1 MGEPMHQNPW
11 KIGLARFVFT
21 VGLLGS
27 SSSALALGLGRMT
40 LHSALDEP
48 LRADIELTAVHPN
61 DIRTLA
67 TGLAARSDF
76 DNAGVDLAPHLRDIK
91 YQVEQRP
98 DGRYFLRLST
108 LQPVREP
115 FLHFLLQVEW
125 AGGRMIREYTA
136 LLDPPQLI
144 AAARAADAERAA
156 VTAPALDIPVETAP
170 AAVLAATPVPEA
182 VSDAPASM
190 PETAAPQAAE
200 SAAAAPQGVVEAE
213 ADLLGPSIVA
223 DGSQAPVATV
233 PTNATGENEPAV
245 AATTAPATE
254 APAIVPAAAP
264 TQYGPVRKGDNLT
277 KIVRGVGQGEFSLE
291 QMAVALFRANKGAFY
306 GNNLNNLKVGKILSI
321 PSSDSVAAVSRQQAL
336 KELRGHNDAWREYK
350 QKLAAAAQAHVV
362 PADDKVATTVAPSA
376 KPSVAPATADNKA
389 AAKEDLLRIVRGSAD
404 ANAAKAAAGGS
415 GAEQRA
421 LRDKVATLEESI
433 TSKELENKELRD
445 RVAQLEQQIKNA
457 QRLIQLE
464 NQTLAKAQKEA
475 ATAAPVAAPSAKA
488 PTGTAKVDATKS
500 TDVSTAK
507 ATVAAA
513 PAVAAAHS
521 PAPAQPAMNKPA
533 GNQPAANK
541 PAPAPAVTPVEE
553 PSFFAGLLENPL
565 LMPAGGGILVLAC
578 IGVLMHF
585 RRRRKAIAEFGESIL
600 SGGINMNSEGNTANS
615 GNAGEVSFLSDFS
628 QGGMGNIH
636 TDEVDPIAEA
646 EVYLA
651 YGRDEQ
657 AEEILK
663 EAVVKDPSRHELRLK
678 LLEIYHQRNDL
689 GAFETVAEELYA
701 ALEGKG
707 GKIWE
712 RVEEL
717 GHKMNP
723 QNPLFRGGS
732 ARAAADAAVVAT
744 GAAGGA
750 MAAEVAGTVLPNDTA
765 FDLNDSGES
774 AVATT
779 RAPAAKAA
787 SAEEEFSFDI
797 DFAPAAKAVDTGN
810 AAAALNETVMMSA
823 ADSASAF
830 NKPTTSEEPGI
841 DFDFSS
847 LTGGASSQTAQ
858 GAASDDLGISFDSDL
873 ALESPG
879 AAGGAEISF
888 EEVGADGVAEDTGI
902 LDVVDGGQV
911 DEAATKLDLAKAY
924 LDMGDAEGAKSI
936 LDEVLVEG
944 SEVQRKQAA
953 ELAAQIAA

>member
-1 MGEPMHQNPW
+1 MGERMHQNPW
-11 KIGLARFVFT
+11 KVGLARLVFT

-27 SSSALALGLGRMT
+27 SSSALALGLGRLT

-61 DIRTLA
+61 DLRTLV
-67 TGLAARSDF
+67 TGLAARSEF
-76 DNAGVDLAPHLRDIK
+76 DNAGVELAPHLRDIK

-98 DGRYFLRLST
+98 DGRYFLRLSS

-136 LLDPPQLI
+136 LLDPPQLA
-144 AAARAADAERAA
+144 AAARAAEAERAA
-156 VTAPALDIPVETAP
+156 VSAPAVEAPIETAP
-170 AAVLAATPVPEA
+170 VAPAVAPAPTATAPESPATAEGIQPPPAAVEPTV
-182 VSDAPASM
+182 
-190 PETAAPQAAE
+190 
-200 SAAAAPQGVVEAE
+200 AAAPNAEPVES
-213 ADLLGPSIVA
+213 DLLGPSIIGETSHVA
-223 DGSQAPVATV
+223 AEPVANV
-233 PTNATGENEPAV
+233 PASAAIVESEAAV
-245 AATTAPATE
+245 AATTAPAAAT
-254 APAIVPAAAP
+254 PAVTAAP
-264 TQYGPVRKGDNLT
+264 TQYGPVRKGDNLN
-277 KIVRGVGQGEFSLE
+277 KIARGLGQGEFSLE
-291 QMAVALFRANKGAFY
+291 QMTVALFRANKGAFY
-306 GNNLNNLKVGKILSI
+306 GNNLNNLKVGKILSV
-321 PSSDSVAAVSRQQAL
+321 PSGDTVAAVSRQQAL

-350 QKLAAAAQAHVV
+350 QKLAAAAQARVV
-362 PADDKVATTVAPSA
+362 PADDKVATATAPAA
-376 KPSVAPATADNKA
+376 KPATAPAAADNKT

-404 ANAAKAAAGGS
+404 ANAAKAAAGGT

-421 LRDKVATLEESI
+421 LRDKVATLEEAI
-433 TSKELENKELRD
+433 TSRELENKELRD
-445 RVAQLEQQIKNA
+445 RIAQLEQQVKNA

-475 ATAAPVAAPSAKA
+475 AKPAPVATPAAKAPVAATPNAGAKPA
-488 PTGTAKVDATKS
+488 EPVAQAATPTAATATPAVP
-500 TDVSTAK
+500 VP
-507 ATVAAA
+507 AAA
-513 PAVAAAHS
+513 NTPAARPTPVKKPS
-521 PAPAQPAMNKPA
+521 PAPV
-533 GNQPAANK
+533 
-541 PAPAPAVTPVEE
+541 VTPVEE
-553 PSFFAGLLENPL
+553 PSFLAGLLENPL
-565 LMPAGGGILVLAC
+565 LMPAAGGVLVLAF
-578 IGVLMHF
+578 IGVLLHF

-600 SGGINMNSEGNTANS
+600 SGGINMNSEGNSANS

-707 GKIWE
+707 GKVWA

-732 ARAAADAAVVAT
+732 SPMAAGAAAVGTVAASE
-744 GAAGGA
+744 AAGTA
-750 MAAEVAGTVLPNDTA
+750 LQNDTA
-765 FDLNDSGES
+765 FDLTDAGTS
-774 AVATT
+774 
-779 RAPAAKAA
+779 AAKAPA
-787 SAEEEFSFDI
+787 PAGSPAAAADEEFSFDI
-797 DFAPAAKAVDTGN
+797 DFAPGIKDTESRAGT
-810 AAAALNETVMMSA
+810 APSLNETVVMNA
-823 ADSASAF
+823 AASASAVDA
-830 NKPTTSEEPGI
+830 PASTGDVSGI
-841 DFDFSS
+841 EFDFSS
-847 LTGGASSQTAQ
+847 LTNDTASASTSTP
-858 GAASDDLGISFDSDL
+858 ASDDLGISFDSDL
-873 ALESPG
+873 SLESAG
-879 AAGGAEISF
+879 ASAGGTEISF
-888 EEVGADGVAEDTGI
+888 EEVPSASADDTGV
-902 LDVVDGGQV
+902 LDLADGGQI

>member
-1 MGEPMHQNPW
+1 MGERMHQNPW
-11 KIGLARFVFT
+11 KVGLARLVFT

-27 SSSALALGLGRMT
+27 SSSALALGLGRLT

-61 DIRTLA
+61 DLRTLV
-67 TGLAARSDF
+67 TGLAARSEF
-76 DNAGVDLAPHLRDIK
+76 DNAGVELAPHLRDIK

-98 DGRYFLRLST
+98 DGRYFLRLSS

-136 LLDPPQLI
+136 LLDPPQLA

-156 VTAPALDIPVETAP
+156 VNAPAVEAPIETAP
-170 AAVLAATPVPEA
+170 AAAPAPAATAPESPATAEGMQPPPA
-182 VSDAPASM
+182 VVEP
-190 PETAAPQAAE
+190 TVTV
-200 SAAAAPQGVVEAE
+200 AAAPNAEPVES
-213 ADLLGPSIVA
+213 DLLGPSMIGETSNVA
-223 DGSQAPVATV
+223 AEPVANV
-233 PTNATGENEPAV
+233 PASMAIESEAAV
-245 AATTAPATE
+245 TATTT
-254 APAIVPAAAP
+254 PAAATPAVTAVPATP
-264 TQYGPVRKGDNLT
+264 TQYGPVRKGDNLS
-277 KIVRGVGQGEFSLE
+277 KIVRGLGQSEFSLE

-306 GNNLNNLKVGKILSI
+306 GNNLNNLKVGKILSV
-321 PSSDSVAAVSRQQAL
+321 PSGDTVAAVSRQQAL

-350 QKLAAAAQAHVV
+350 QKLAAAAQARVV
-362 PADDKVATTVAPSA
+362 PAEDKVATTA
-376 KPSVAPATADNKA
+376 APAAKSATAPAAADNKT

-404 ANAAKAAAGGS
+404 ANGAKAAAGGT

-421 LRDKVATLEESI
+421 LRDKVATLEEAI
-433 TSKELENKELRD
+433 TSRELENKELRD
-445 RVAQLEQQIKNA
+445 RVAQLEEQVKNA

-475 ATAAPVAAPSAKA
+475 A
-488 PTGTAKVDATKS
+488 
-500 TDVSTAK
+500 
-507 ATVAAA
+507 
-513 PAVAAAHS
+513 
-521 PAPAQPAMNKPA
+521 
-533 GNQPAANK
+533 K
-541 PAPAPAVTPVEE
+541 PAPAATPAAKAPLAATANAGAKPAEPAAQTAAPTTATAPPAVPAPAAANTPAARPTPVKKPSAAPVVAPVEE
-553 PSFFAGLLENPL
+553 PSFLAGLLENPL
-565 LMPAGGGILVLAC
+565 LMPAAGGVLVLAF
-578 IGVLMHF
+578 IGVLLHF

-600 SGGINMNSEGNTANS
+600 SGGINMNSEGNSANS

-689 GAFETVAEELYA
+689 SAFETVAEELYA

-707 GKIWE
+707 GKIWA

-732 ARAAADAAVVAT
+732 SPMAAGAAAVGMAVASE
-744 GAAGGA
+744 A
-750 MAAEVAGTVLPNDTA
+750 AGTVLQNDTA
-765 FDLNDSGES
+765 FDLTDAGTS
-774 AVATT
+774 AAKTP
-779 RAPAAKAA
+779 APAGSPAA
-787 SAEEEFSFDI
+787 AADEEFSFDI
-797 DFAPAAKAVDTGN
+797 DFAPGIKDTESPAGTESSINATVAMDAAASVSAVDAPAPTGD
-810 AAAALNETVMMSA
+810 VS
-823 ADSASAF
+823 
-830 NKPTTSEEPGI
+830 GI
-841 DFDFSS
+841 EFDFSS
-847 LTGGASSQTAQ
+847 LTSDTASASTSTP
-858 GAASDDLGISFDSDL
+858 ASDDLGISFDSDL
-873 ALESPG
+873 SLESAG
-879 AAGGAEISF
+879 ASAGGTEISF
-888 EEVGADGVAEDTGI
+888 EEVPSESADDTGV
-902 LDVVDGGQV
+902 LDLADGGQI

-953 ELAAQIAA
+953 ALAAQIAA

>member
-61 DIRTLA
+61 DVRTLA
-67 TGLAARSDF
+67 TGLAARSEF

-136 LLDPPQLI
+136 LLDPPQLA

-156 VTAPALDIPVETAP
+156 VNAPTVEMPIETAVAP
-170 AAVLAATPVPEA
+170 VVVSEAPVP
-182 VSDAPASM
+182 M
-190 PETAAPQAAE
+190 PETAAPQTVAAT
-200 SAAAAPQGVVEAE
+200 APAPQNAVEAQS
-213 ADLLGPSIVA
+213 DLLGPSTVA
-223 DGSQAPVATV
+223 DGSTATAVPAASIPANVAV
-233 PTNATGENEPAV
+233 DNEPTV

-254 APAIVPAAAP
+254 PTAIAMPTAP
-264 TQYGPVRKGDNLT
+264 TQYGPVRGGDNLT
-277 KIVRGVGQGEFSLE
+277 KIARGLGQGEFSLE

-321 PSSDSVAAVSRQQAL
+321 PSSDTVAAVSRQQAL

-350 QKLAAAAQAHVV
+350 QKLAAAAQARVV
-362 PADDKVATTVAPSA
+362 PSDDTSAATP
-376 KPSVAPATADNKA
+376 APATKPGVAPVVADNKA

-415 GAEQRA
+415 SAEQRA

-475 ATAAPVAAPSAKA
+475 ATAAPVATPNAPAASM
-488 PTGTAKVDATKS
+488 PKVEANKS
-500 TDVSTAK
+500 
-507 ATVAAA
+507 ATVPGAAA
-513 PAVAAAHS
+513 NLPV
-521 PAPAQPAMNKPA
+521 PAQPAVNKPA
-533 GNQPAANK
+533 ANQPAAKK
-541 PAPAPAVTPVEE
+541 PAPAPVVAPVEE

-565 LMPAGGGILVLAC
+565 LMPAAGGILVLAC
-578 IGVLMHF
+578 IGVLLHF

-657 AEEILK
+657 AEEILR

-678 LLEIYHQRNDL
+678 LLEVYHQRNDL

-732 ARAAADAAVVAT
+732 ARVAAGAVATAAASA
-744 GAAGGA
+744 A
-750 MAAEVAGTVLPNDTA
+750 MASEAAGTVLLTDTA
-765 FDLNDSGES
+765 FDLNDGGQAS
-774 AVATT
+774 VATT
-779 RAPAAKAA
+779 RAPAGTPA

-797 DFAPAAKAVDTGN
+797 DFAPAAKAPVDTGS
-810 AAAALNETVMMSA
+810 AVTAMNETVMMNA
-823 ADSASAF
+823 GEGAPDF
-830 NKPTTSEEPGI
+830 NKPATSDEAGI

-847 LTGGASSQTAQ
+847 LTGGGSSAAAPSAAS
-858 GAASDDLGISFDSDL
+858 ASDDLGISFDSDL

-888 EEVGADGVAEDTGI
+888 EEVGTDGVAEDTGI
-902 LDVVDGGQV
+902 LDLADGGQV